1 MKQLCS
7 DFKGE
12 NHRLRSEA
20 FAGHT
25 ECIEILMR
33 KRRHKKK
40 QVTIALVAAVCHKRL
55 QSVKS
60 LIRFGADVNGIQ
72 EESVFYNKKVT
83 ALCEAVM
90 RGSME
95 MVEALIGAGADV
107 NLAPPGCGSP
117 LKIAIAH
124 DSYDVARVL
133 VKAGADVNGDK
144 HILLRLAEERP
155 KVFNELLTEAV
166 DVNMLISTNVF
177 LDLVEKGFTEC
188 LRVLLEKGY
197 EIYRFKFNGFNAL
210 TNYISKASKVEKTM
224 VMLLFA
230 AGEDVTCQKPILPF
244 FLGRTSIF
252 KPQYLKAIE
261 NDWSLRASCRQ
272 KIRKHLLDINRHGNL
287 FCRIPRLG
295 LPSLL
300 SRYLLYYVSL

>member
-20 FAGHT
+20 LADHT

-33 KRRHKKK
+33 KRRYKKK
-40 QVTIALVAAVCHKRL
+40 QVTIALVAAVCHRRL
-55 QSVKS
+55 QSVKT
-60 LIRFGADVNGIQ
+60 LIRFGADVNDIQ

-83 ALCEAVM
+83 ALYEAVM
-90 RGSME
+90 RGSMG
-95 MVEALIGAGADV
+95 MVETLIEAGADV

-117 LKIAIAH
+117 LKTAIVH

-133 VKAGADVNGDK
+133 VKVGADV
-144 HILLRLAEERP
+144 LRLAKERP
-155 KVFNELLTEAV
+155 KVFNELITEAV

-188 LRVLLEKGY
+188 LKMLLNKGY
-197 EIYRFKFNGFNAL
+197 EINRFNFHGFNAL
-210 TNYISKASKVEKTM
+210 TNYVSKASKVKKTM

-230 AGEDVTCQKPILPF
+230 AGEDVTCQKPIQDF
-244 FLGRTSIF
+244 FLGRTSVV
-252 KPQYLKAIE
+252 KR
-261 NDWSLRASCRQ
+261 LRLTGA
-272 KIRKHLLDINRHGNL
+272 
-287 FCRIPRLG
+287 
-295 LPSLL
+295 
-300 SRYLLYYVSL
+300 

>member
-7 DFKGE
+7 NFNGE

-20 FAGHT
+20 LADHT

-33 KRRHKKK
+33 KRRYKKK
-40 QVTIALVAAVCHKRL
+40 QVTIALVAAVCHRRL
-55 QSVKS
+55 QSVKT
-60 LIRFGADVNGIQ
+60 LIRFGAGVNDIQ

-83 ALCEAVM
+83 ALYEAVM
-90 RGSME
+90 TGSMG
-95 MVEALIGAGADV
+95 MVETLIEAGDDV
-107 NLAPPGCGSP
+107 NLASPGCGSP
-117 LKIAIAH
+117 LKTAIVH

-144 HILLRLAEERP
+144 YILLRLAKERP
-155 KVFNELLTEAV
+155 KVFNELITEAV
-166 DVNMLISTNVF
+166 DVNILISTNVF

-188 LRVLLEKGY
+188 LKMLLKKGY
-197 EIYRFKFNGFNAL
+197 EINRFNFEGFNAL
-210 TNYISKASKVEKTM
+210 TNYVSKASKVKKTM

-230 AGEDVTCQKPILPF
+230 AGEDVTCQKPIQDF
-244 FLGRTSIF
+244 FLGRTSIC
-252 KPQYLKAIE
+252 KPQYLKTIQ

-272 KIRKHLLDINRHGNL
+272 TIRKRLLDINRHGNL